1 MSINVFR
8 KAVIALLVST
18 TLTVAGAA
26 PSQAF
31 SLRPHRNVE
40 DPARNDAHRGLFASL
55 LHHFFEFAGGAMDP
69 NGSPH

>member
-8 KAVIALLVST
+8 KAVLALLVSAA
-18 TLTVAGAA
+18 LTAAGAA

-31 SLRPHRNVE
+31 PLRPHHAAE
-40 DPARNDAHRGLFASL
+40 EPARNDAHRGLFAWL
-55 LHHFFEFAGGAMDP
+55 LHYFFECAGGAMDP

>member
-8 KAVIALLVST
+8 KAVVALLVST
-18 TLTVAGAA
+18 ALTVAGAA
-26 PSQAF
+26 PAQAF

-40 DPARNDAHRGLFASL
+40 DPARNDAHRGLFAAL
-55 LHHFFEFAGGAMDP
+55 LHYFFECAGGAMDP